1 MLSTLTLTRNDGIT
15 ASFPLVWIDHA
26 VSIDGE
32 WTTTFAPALLPE
44 DDEALT
50 DFAGYDV
57 LSTIVYLWIDGNGI
71 TSAAVDCGTY
81 TITL

>member
-1 MLSTLTLTRNDGIT
+1 MSSTLTLTRHDGIT
-15 ASFPLVWIDHA
+15 ATFPLIWIDHD
-26 VSIDGE
+26 VSVDGD
-32 WTTTFAPALLPE
+32 WTTTSAPALLPE

-57 LSTIVYLWIDGNGI
+57 LETIVYLWIDGNGT
-71 TSAAVDCGTY
+71 TSADVDCGTY

>member
-1 MLSTLTLTRNDGIT
+1 MPSTLTLTRHDGIT
-15 ASFPLVWIDHA
+15 ASFPLVWVDHA
-26 VSIDGE
+26 VSVDGE
-32 WTTTFAPALLPE
+32 WTTTPAPALLPE

-57 LSTIVYLWIDGNGI
+57 LETIAYLWIDGNGI
-71 TSAAVDCGTY
+71 TSADVEGGNY